1 MAHFDPYWNK
11 DNKRVSGMF
20 QEVAR
25 RKEEEA
31 AAAMRK
37 PPPSTLLDGLH
48 ETNAGRRWRGG
59 ALQRLN
65 ATLNAQPRAV
75 PPARPPAPTT
85 DRRKSVGPVPTPGTN
100 TLSRGYA
107 PKAPGE
113 QCTNEEIARKKEA
126 ALIRRLERE
135 RLEKEELQR
144 KLDAALNQHQHQQQ
158 QQPIRGHANLTPN
171 QPSAPQSAP
180 KRTNPMVSLTA
191 GKRPA
196 MSSGRPVAQH
206 PGDDKLWPDQLFEI
220 DIVLAHDP
228 AQAKEGDK
236 LVVKAKSFPGYPAHA
251 VLMDGSL
258 RGRDMRKTLVEK
270 GVVATWEVKPTA
282 MYRPLVTRATREK
295 LLRVD
300 DRVSEKVTALR
311 ATADA
316 AESRLKR
323 SMDDVRTRRMEVPH
337 DVRELVETAR
347 GTNTNPDPKPRKPGG
362 RGGRGGRG
370 RGRGKAGRTEE
381 TSEPA
386 ARPRFRSF
394 AAADEEEKVGG
405 LGESDLVAA
414 IAFALRSTPG
424 AKVNPA
430 TADAKALVR
439 VLRHVQTQIGVPL
452 GVSAKTDPR
461 HLKLAPVVSRAVLK
475 VGFDPTFGETKT
487 PERRASGKES
497 IANWFNEPA
506 EPEPE
511 SAPVSAPES
520 APESSRDKVNDHD
533 VIDLLSDDEAG
544 ASEEQPA
551 RHLPGSLVV
560 VRGLISRPDL
570 NGDVFEVRAW
580 STERSRYR
588 LAQAGGG
595 LTAREIY
602 AKPENVSACSA
613 DDAGALNR
621 GAAEEPVITID
632 DEEDEGPVCG
642 QMSDD
647 DLRELVIDQ
656 LRLATEEDRLER
668 TTVRQIMD
676 TLEKTYLVSL
686 SGDRKS
692 VVRECVDTYI
702 AERTSKAREEEG
714 RVAVERLR
722 VEGLVDTIRRAA
734 TELIEAKKALRRIEE
749 ATKPRETRK
758 RREPTAPTYDSAD
771 YVQFAPNGRT
781 GAGMTWEGAGGMS
794 FGPNVEDFY

>member
-220 DIVLAHDP
+220 DIVLGDDP

-370 RGRGKAGRTEE
+370 RGRGKAGRRDE

-506 EPEPE
+506 QPEPE
-511 SAPVSAPES
+511 SAPVTAPES